1 MVFGILSTS
10 ILIAEQMPQPSWR
23 LGFVR
28 VAAMLSMYLSC
39 APIIA
44 QEVEIP
50 RDLVELTLEDVRES
64 LIAFVNLSTTPGLD
78 GATFSVDEPNRDSDL
93 VRGSL
98 GYASDLT
105 LKDYVLDAYWGIAL
119 AYGSLE
125 DQVDVLNAER
135 RPIRL
140 DVDRDIL
147 SLRGSTGLSMPITQ
161 HLKLRPYLSLAVS
174 RLETSTQI
182 RELGSSTP
190 LPEAWLD
197 SEVDA
202 LSTSGTLEAVYD
214 RWFDSGRLEIRGQYT
229 AAYTD
234 TFNSTS
240 ERLDTWGWN
249 ETVLARA
256 RYSNATGWYTRNKP
270 WRWNTYATHTRFIGL
285 EQQALGF
292 NAYTEVG
299 MGLDFELNI
308 RPLDWFGLRFL
319 GLKVGYI
326 FGDGVEGISVGLNF

>member
-1 MVFGILSTS
+1 MSCRWKLGSVRVAVILSLYLSSTS
-10 ILIAEQMPQPSWR
+10 IA
-23 LGFVR
+23 
-28 VAAMLSMYLSC
+28 
-39 APIIA
+39 A
-44 QEVEIP
+44 QEVQIP
-50 RDLVELTLEDVRES
+50 PDLIELTPEDIRES

-78 GATFSVDEPNRDSDL
+78 GATFSVDEPGRDSDL

-105 LKDYVLDAYWGIAL
+105 LKDYVLDAYWGMAL

-125 DQVDVLNAER
+125 DQVDVLDPEG
-135 RPIRL
+135 RPVRL
-140 DVDRDIL
+140 DVNRDIL
-147 SLRGSTGLSMPITQ
+147 SLRGSAGLSLPITR
-161 HLKLRPYLSLAVS
+161 HFKLRPYLSLAAS
-174 RLETSTQI
+174 QLETSSQI
-182 RELGSSTP
+182 QGLGSGAP

-197 SEVDA
+197 TEVDA

-234 TFNSTS
+234 TFNGTS
-240 ERLDTWGWN
+240 DGLDTWGWN
-249 ETVLARA
+249 ETALARV
-256 RYSNATGWYTRNKP
+256 RYSNTTGWYTRSKP

-285 EQQALGF
+285 DSLALGF

-299 MGLDFELNI
+299 VGLDFELNI
-308 RPLDWFGLRFL
+308 RPLDWFGLRFI

-326 FGDGVEGISVGLNF
+326 FGDGVEGVSVGLSF